1 MLLNSLFFIFAFLPV
16 VLLIYYM
23 LPAAGRNL
31 FLVAASL
38 VFYAWGDPVYL
49 VLLIFSAVFHYI
61 MGLQIQNAVQDKR
74 HRKMDLIFAAAVDV
88 FLLCFFKYFGPAAG
102 MVNSLLHTQIAVR
115 ELALPIGLSFY
126 TFKNM
131 SYLFDIYYGRLEA
144 EKKFTDFA
152 AYAVFFPV
160 MTAGPI
166 VRYKDMKEQMKK
178 RRVNALQLG
187 YGARRFILGLAKKVL
202 LADTLASLYGDISA
216 RAGEITV
223 LTAWIGMFA
232 FTLEIYFDF
241 SGYSDMAIGISRM
254 LGFTVKENFDYP
266 YTSKSI
272 TEFWRRWHV
281 SLGSWFRDYI
291 YIPLGGNRVGM
302 GKHIRNILIVWCLT
316 GMWHG
321 ASMNFPVWG
330 LYYGVLLIAEKY
342 LLGSRLEKLPAWMS
356 RIYTMLFVMV
366 GWMLFSH
373 NSLGEAGFYLKRLVG
388 MGASGF
394 ADGTTWYYLKTNLLI
409 FLLCI
414 PACGPGLYRFAES
427 RFQNSTVGSAV
438 LYGVLFLLGTACL
451 VYSSYHPFLYLRF

>member
-16 VLLIYYM
+16 VLLIYYL

-31 FLVAASL
+31 FLLAASL

-61 MGLQIQNAVQDKR
+61 MGLQIGNAVQDKR
-74 HRKMDLIFAAAVDV
+74 QRKMDLIFAVAVDV
-88 FLLCFFKYFGPAAG
+88 FLLCFFKYFGPAAE
-102 MVNSLLHTQIAVR
+102 MINSLLHTQIAVR

-131 SYLFDIYYGRLEA
+131 SYLFDIYYGRSEA
-144 EKKFTDFA
+144 EEKFTDFA
-152 AYAVFFPV
+152 AYAVFFPA

-166 VRYKDMKEQMKK
+166 VRYQDVKEQMKK

-187 YGARRFILGLAKKVL
+187 YGSRRFILGLAKKVL
-202 LADTLASLYGDISA
+202 LADTLASLYEDISIQAGDIS
-216 RAGEITV
+216 V

-232 FTLEIYFDF
+232 FTMEIYFDF

-266 YTSKSI
+266 YRSKSI
-272 TEFWRRWHV
+272 TEFWRRWHI
-281 SLGSWFRDYI
+281 SLGRWFRDYI
-291 YIPLGGNRVGM
+291 YIPLGGNRVNV

-321 ASMNFPVWG
+321 ASLNFPVWG
-330 LYYGVLLIAEKY
+330 IYYGALLIAEKY
-342 LLGSRLEKLPAWMS
+342 LMGDRLKKLPGWIS

-373 NSLGEAGFYLKRLVG
+373 NSLREAVSYLGRLIG
-388 MGASGF
+388 IGASGV
-394 ADGTTWYYLKTNLLI
+394 ADGTALYYLKTNLVI

-414 PACGPGLYRFAES
+414 AACVPGSYRFIES
-427 RFQNSTVGSAV
+427 RFRNWAVGLAV
-438 LYGVLFLLGTACL
+438 LYGVLFLLSTACL

>member
-16 VLLIYYM
+16 VLLIYYL

-38 VFYAWGDPVYL
+38 VFYAWLDPVYL

-88 FLLCFFKYFGPAAG
+88 FLLCFFKYSGPAAG
-102 MVNSLLHTQIAVR
+102 MVNSILHTQIAVR

-166 VRYKDMKEQMKK
+166 VRYKDIKEQMKK

-187 YGARRFILGLAKKVL
+187 YGAGKFILGLAKKVL

-216 RAGEITV
+216 RAGDITV

-232 FTLEIYFDF
+232 FTMEIYFDF
-241 SGYSDMAIGISRM
+241 SGYSDMAVGISRM
-254 LGFTVKENFDYP
+254 LGFKVKENFNYP

-272 TEFWRRWHV
+272 TEFWRRWHI

-330 LYYGVLLIAEKY
+330 IYYGVLLIAEKY

-356 RIYTMLFVMV
+356 RIYTMLFVMA
-366 GWMLFSH
+366 GWMLFSL
-373 NSLGEAGFYLKRLVG
+373 NSLGEAGIYLKRLVG

-394 ADGTTWYYLKTNLLI
+394 ADETAWYYLKTNLLI

-414 PACGPGLYRFAES
+414 PACGPGLYRFVDS
-427 RFQNSTVGSAV
+427 RFHNLTVGSAV

>member
-1 MLLNSLFFIFAFLPV
+1 MDMMSADELLGQALRYKA
-16 VLLIYYM
+16 Y
-23 LPAAGRNL
+23 
-31 FLVAASL
+31 
-38 VFYAWGDPVYL
+38 WGDKGGITVSGGEP
-49 VLLIFSAVFHYI
+49 LL
-61 MGLQIQNAVQDKR
+61 Q
-74 HRKMDLIFAAAVDV
+74 MD
-88 FLLCFFKYFGPAAG
+88 FLLELFTKAKENGVHTVLDTSGNPFSRHEPFFHKFNRLMEVTDLLLLDIKEIDSKKHKILTGCSNENILDMAGYLAEIRKPVWIRHFPA
-102 MVNSLLHTQIAVR
+102 
-115 ELALPIGLSFY
+115 
-126 TFKNM
+126 
-131 SYLFDIYYGRLEA
+131 
-144 EKKFTDFA
+144 
-152 AYAVFFPV
+152 

-202 LADTLASLYGDISA
+202 LADTLASLYGEISA
-216 RAGEITV
+216 GAGNISV

-232 FTLEIYFDF
+232 FTMEIYFDF

-266 YTSKSI
+266 YMSKSV
-272 TEFWRRWHV
+272 TEFWRRWHI

-291 YIPLGGNRVGM
+291 YIPLGGNRVGT

-321 ASMNFPVWG
+321 AALNFPVWG

-342 LLGSRLEKLPAWMS
+342 ILGSRLKKLPGWVS
-356 RIYTMLFVMV
+356 GTYTMLLVMI

-373 NSLGEAGFYLKRLVG
+373 NSLGEAVGYLGHLVG
-388 MGASGF
+388 IGAVGL
-394 ADGTTWYYLKTNLLI
+394 ADTAALYYLKTNLVV

-414 PACGPGLYRFAES
+414 LACRPGFYRWVES
-427 RFQNSTVGSAV
+427 RFHDSIIGSAV

>member
-16 VLLIYYM
+16 VLLIYYR

-31 FLVAASL
+31 FLLAVSL
-38 VFYAWGDPVYL
+38 VFYAWGDPAYL

-61 MGLQIQNAVQDKR
+61 MGLQIGGEAQNRRRQKL
-74 HRKMDLIFAAAVDV
+74 DLIFAVGVDV
-88 FLLCFFKYFGPAAG
+88 FLLCFFKYFGSAADLIG
-102 MVNSLLHTQIAVR
+102 SLLHTQIAVR

-126 TFKNM
+126 TFKNL
-131 SYLFDIYYGRLEA
+131 SYLFDIYYCRTEA

-152 AYAVFFPV
+152 AYAVFFPA

-166 VRYKDMKEQMKK
+166 VRYQDIKKQMKK

-187 YGARRFILGLAKKVL
+187 CGARRFILGLAKKVL
-202 LADTLASLYGDISA
+202 LADTLASLYGEISAEAGDIS
-216 RAGEITV
+216 V

-232 FTLEIYFDF
+232 FTMEIYFDF

-272 TEFWRRWHV
+272 TEFWRRWHI

-291 YIPLGGNRVGM
+291 YIPLGGNRVGT

-321 ASMNFPVWG
+321 ATWNFPVWG

-342 LLGSRLEKLPAWMS
+342 VLGGRLKKLPGWISGA
-356 RIYTMLFVMV
+356 YTMLFVMA

-373 NSLGEAGFYLKRLVG
+373 NSLREAVSCLGHLVG
-388 MGASGF
+388 IGATGLVDT
-394 ADGTTWYYLKTNLLI
+394 AALYYLKTNLLI

-414 PACGPGLYRFAES
+414 LACRPRLYRWVES
-427 RFQNSTVGSAV
+427 RFHDSSVGSAV
-438 LYGVLFLLGTACL
+438 LYGVLFLMGTACL
-451 VYSSYHPFLYLRF
+451 VYSSYHPFLYLQF

>member
-16 VLLIYYM
+16 VLLIYYL

-38 VFYAWGDPVYL
+38 VFYAWVDPVYL

-88 FLLCFFKYFGPAAG
+88 FLLCFFKYSGPAAG
-102 MVNSLLHTQIAVR
+102 MVNSILHTQIAVR

-166 VRYKDMKEQMKK
+166 VRYKDIKEQMKK

-187 YGARRFILGLAKKVL
+187 YGAGKFILGLAKKVL

-216 RAGEITV
+216 RAGDITV

-232 FTLEIYFDF
+232 FTMEIYFDF
-241 SGYSDMAIGISRM
+241 SGYSDMAVGISRM
-254 LGFTVKENFDYP
+254 LGFKVKENFNYP

-272 TEFWRRWHV
+272 TEFWRRWHI

-330 LYYGVLLIAEKY
+330 IYYGVLLIAEKY

-356 RIYTMLFVMV
+356 RIYTMLFVMA
-366 GWMLFSH
+366 GWMLFSL
-373 NSLGEAGFYLKRLVG
+373 NSLGEAGIYLKRLVG

-394 ADGTTWYYLKTNLLI
+394 ADETAWYYLKTNLLI

-414 PACGPGLYRFAES
+414 PACGPGLYRFVDS
-427 RFQNSTVGSAV
+427 RFHNLTVGSAV

>member
-16 VLLIYYM
+16 VLLIYYL

-31 FLVAASL
+31 FLVASSL
-38 VFYAWGDPVYL
+38 FFYAWGDPVYL

-216 RAGEITV
+216 RAGDITV

-373 NSLGEAGFYLKRLVG
+373 NSLGEAGIYLKRLVG

>member
-1 MLLNSLFFIFAFLPV
+1 MLLNSLFFIFAFLPA
-16 VLLIYYM
+16 VLLIYYL
-23 LPAAGRNL
+23 LPAAGRNW
-31 FLVAASL
+31 FLLAASL

-49 VLLIFSAVFHYI
+49 ILLIFSAVFHYI
-61 MGLQIQNAVQDKR
+61 MGLQIGGEENDGR
-74 HRKMDLIFAAAVDV
+74 RKKQDLIFAVGVDV
-88 FLLCFFKYFGPAAG
+88 FLLCFFKYFGAAANLIG
-102 MVNSLLHTQIAVR
+102 SFFHTQIAVR

-126 TFKNM
+126 TFKNL
-131 SYLFDIYYGRLEA
+131 SYLFDIYYGRTEA

-152 AYAVFFPV
+152 AYAVFFPA

-202 LADTLASLYGDISA
+202 LADTLASLYGEISA
-216 RAGEITV
+216 GAGNISV

-232 FTLEIYFDF
+232 FTMEIYFDF

-266 YTSKSI
+266 YMSKSV
-272 TEFWRRWHV
+272 TEFWRRWHI

-291 YIPLGGNRVGM
+291 YIPLGGNRVGT

-321 ASMNFPVWG
+321 AALNFPVWG

-342 LLGSRLEKLPAWMS
+342 ILGSRLKKLPGWVS
-356 RIYTMLFVMV
+356 GTYTMLLVMI

-373 NSLGEAGFYLKRLVG
+373 NSLGEAAGYLGHLVG
-388 MGASGF
+388 IGAVGL
-394 ADGTTWYYLKTNLLI
+394 ADTEALYYLKTNLVV

-414 PACGPGLYRFAES
+414 LACRPGFYRWVES
-427 RFQNSTVGSAV
+427 RFHDSIVGSAV
-438 LYGVLFLLGTACL
+438 LYGVLFLLGTVCL